1 MNGRSLD
8 KLGWKF
14 EGEGARKRAGGGG
27 GGGGGNYYTL
37 AEDQKRQKYGIMRI
51 VQMSWFL

>member
-14 EGEGARKRAGGGG
+14 EGEGARKRGGGE
-27 GGGGGNYYTL
+27 GGGGNYYTP
-37 AEDQKRQKYGIMRI
+37 AEDQKCQKYGIMRI